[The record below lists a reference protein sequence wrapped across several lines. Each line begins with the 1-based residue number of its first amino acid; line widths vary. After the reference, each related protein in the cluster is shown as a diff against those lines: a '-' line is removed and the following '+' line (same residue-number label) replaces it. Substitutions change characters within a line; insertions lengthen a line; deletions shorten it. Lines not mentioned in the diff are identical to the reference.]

1 MRASD
6 LDAKIFDINTQGKY
20 KKLIKRLC
28 FGVEEGYI
36 GNGSETELRN
46 VLDEDES
53 ALRKIPYFGVKYLE
67 LFRSLKQELSI
78 SESEALLRHSQNDRQ
93 WEEILSIADSFEIS
107 HAWLPSKTIAA
118 LKKFSA
124 KGVDVS
130 IHGLLMLQRDDLTG
144 HDGVGPTS
152 VNHVWNLRQKF
163 ISELDAHI
171 KGYLDINVF
180 ESQLVI
186 PKEHDEIGISGIDEI
201 LIEDLDGYL
210 DKLSE
215 TEALILCKRLGFTEK
230 KCTLQD
236 IGEQVGLTRERVR
249 QIEKKVLDNF
259 NLSKRLSSSSMER
272 IILENLSLNIASGF
286 PCLSECFD
294 NEGDFLSFLGACA
307 NGLDIKY
314 RLRPDLDKSILT
326 EIFASNGFPLTKP
339 ELLEFLEPAVEADFS
354 LDLVLE
360 YLSDNGDIQLKSDL
374 CFPGKLG
381 KRDAIAGVLAK
392 NRRGMPWKDVG
403 RIINSSGVCAARFD
417 PERIDSAAFND
428 SENVYLAGKGIYR
441 HTRYLP
447 IEKSKFEDLINIVK
461 KMLDEYPRN
470 VAHLMEIVECSETLK
485 EVDYYGLR
493 YIIKMFGA
501 DYGLFFNGK
510 SQSDSVSLQRKF
522 QNVNQKDVILE
533 RLRNS
538 QSAMTK
544 SEIAQLIKS
553 KSLFHAALY
562 IDEMTND
569 KKIIQVDRML
579 YTTPEQAFDNIDVGA
594 LSEFLWKRILSSTK
608 PVHPSSLAALAN
620 SEFGYSYN
628 WKFYNAFLKFWVDD
642 LSLHR
647 ASHFFSKDPIV
658 FQSFV
663 DLLNK
668 TVHPEVSVNQAMEI
682 VDEHVC
688 VERLVAERAFWN
700 WRNAKEP

>member
-6 LDAKIFDINTQGKY
+6 LDAKIFEINTQGKY
-20 KKLIKRLC
+20 KKLIKRLS
-28 FGVEEGYI
+28 FGVKEGYV
-36 GNGSETELRN
+36 GNGSETELRSI
-46 VLDEDES
+46 LDEDES
-53 ALRKIPYFGVKYLE
+53 VLRKIPYFGVKYLE
-67 LFRSLKQELSI
+67 LFRSLKQELSS
-78 SESEALLRHSQNDRQ
+78 SESHGLLRHSQDERQ
-93 WEEILSIADSFEIS
+93 WEEILSLADSFEIS
-107 HAWLPSKTIAA
+107 QAQLPLKTIAA

-124 KGVDVS
+124 RGFDVS
-130 IHGLLMLQRDDLTG
+130 IQGLLMLQRGDLTG
-144 HDGVGPTS
+144 QNGVGPAS
-152 VNHVWNLRQKF
+152 VNHVLNLRQNC

-171 KGYLDINVF
+171 KGDLDIDAF
-180 ESQLVI
+180 ESRLVI
-186 PKEHDEIGISGIDEI
+186 PRDKGDMGLSEIDEI
-201 LIEDLDGYL
+201 LIEDLDSYL
-210 DKLSE
+210 DKISE
-215 TEALILCKRLGFTEK
+215 IEALVFCKRLGFTDK
-230 KCTLQD
+230 KCTLQE
-236 IGEQVGLTRERVR
+236 IGEEVDLTRERVR
-249 QIEKKVLDNF
+249 QIEKKIIDNF
-259 NLSKRLSSSSMER
+259 NLSKRISSSSMKI

-294 NEGDFLSFLGACA
+294 NESDFLSFLGTCA
-307 NGLDIKY
+307 NGLNIKD
-314 RLRPDLDKSILT
+314 RLRPDLDKSILID
-326 EIFASNGFPLTKP
+326 IFTSHGFPITKP
-339 ELLEFLEPAVEADFS
+339 ELLEFLEPAIEADFS

-374 CFPGKLG
+374 CFPGKLN
-381 KRDAIAGVLAK
+381 KSDAIAGVLAK
-392 NRRGMPWKDVG
+392 NKRGLPWKDAG

-417 PERIDSAAFND
+417 PERIDSSAFND

-441 HTRYLP
+441 HTKFLP
-447 IEKSKFEDLINIVK
+447 IEKSNFECLIKIVK
-461 KMLDEYPRN
+461 NKLEEYPRN
-470 VAHLMEIVECSETLK
+470 VAHLMEVIEVSDALK

-493 YIIKMFGA
+493 YIIKMFGP
-501 DYGLFFNGK
+501 DFGLFFNGK
-510 SQSDSVSLQRKF
+510 SQSDSISLQRKF

-533 RLRNS
+533 RLRSS

-562 IDEMTND
+562 IDEMTYD

-594 LSEFLWKRILSSTK
+594 LSEFLSKRILSSTK

-628 WKFYNAFLKFWVDD
+628 WKFYNAFLKFWTDD

-647 ASHFFSKDPIV
+647 ASHFFSKDPIT
-658 FQSFV
+658 FQNFV

-668 TVHPEVSVNQAMEI
+668 NVHSEVSLNTAI
-682 VDEHVC
+682 KIINEHVC

-700 WRNAKEP
+700 WRNAKE